1 MTLWVRDRSA
11 RVVPSA
17 PARSARRP
25 VVLATLEAP
34 LTAEAS
40 AIAVDAAVETGQPL
54 LVVNA
59 VESSLQPCALV
70 LGYDTIVPPDVEESL
85 RAPADLAHSLGV
97 EVERLRLRSPRPV
110 DALLELVAERRA
122 RPARPRTGSVAD
134 PRAPGSARRRGGS
147 SAMPAVSSGPRPT
160 GCASSR
166 PSRGAGERAEAAREE
181 RLERS
186 GPGLRVETCRRSLDA
201 DDRRELAAASPHRRG
216 DPREVVLALPDRVRP
231 AARPDALDLTSERT
245 RVGDRAR
252 RVATKGARRKPDARR
267 TRAAPC
273 RSRSRGRRWA
283 GRAARRPGP
292 TRGSG
297 RSRR

>member
-11 RVVPSA
+11 RVVARA

-110 DALLELVAERRA
+110 DALLQLVAERR
-122 RPARPRTGSVAD
+122 
-134 PRAPGSARRRGGS
+134 
-147 SAMPAVSSGPRPT
+147 
-160 GCASSR
+160 
-166 PSRGAGERAEAAREE
+166 
-181 RLERS
+181 
-186 GPGLRVETCRRSLDA
+186 PGLLVLG
-201 DDRRELAAASPHRRG
+201 P
-216 DPREVVLALPDRVRP
+216 DP
-231 AARPDALDLTSERT
+231 T
-245 RVGDRAR
+245 RIRAR
-252 RVATKGARRKPDARR
+252 KLRKATRKIEHE
-267 TRAAPC
+267 
-273 RSRSRGRRWA
+273 A
-283 GRAARRPGP
+283 GCLVWSETDEPR
-292 TRGSG
+292 
-297 RSRR
+297 